1 MLRHHAPFR
10 AYVRDVPI
18 VAMTASAIQGDQEK
32 CKKAGMDDYMAK
44 PVKAKLL
51 ERMLVRW
58 SLNKRSG
65 PTPQPSSEASECSH
79 ESDHCT
85 NAVIPCVGIED
96 YDGFEAKPEPEPQA
110 KANPKPEA
118 AEAGESRSS
127 ILTPRPKPSP
137 LVISQSLSAPDPP
150 ARGDLPQ
157 AMRLESDELAQQGRD
172 DKLIDAAGVPPPGV
186 PSLHTPLSEKGDS
199 LTEANVQKFE
209 REEEL
214 RRRKMS

>member
-1 MLRHHAPFR
+1 
-10 AYVRDVPI
+10 
-18 VAMTASAIQGDQEK
+18 MTASAIQGDQEK

-58 SLNKRSG
+58 SLNRRSG

-85 NAVIPCVGIED
+85 NVGIPCVGVEE
-96 YDGFEAKPEPEPQA
+96 YDEHEPEHEPEPG
-110 KANPKPEA
+110 PGPEHEQEVGGPGGLGVTGA

-137 LVISQSLSAPDPP
+137 LVISQSSSALETPSRD
-150 ARGDLPQ
+150 DLPQ

-172 DKLIDAAGVPPPGV
+172 DKLIDAAGVPPSGV

-199 LTEANVQKFE
+199 LTEENVQKFE

-214 RRRKMS
+214 RRRRMS